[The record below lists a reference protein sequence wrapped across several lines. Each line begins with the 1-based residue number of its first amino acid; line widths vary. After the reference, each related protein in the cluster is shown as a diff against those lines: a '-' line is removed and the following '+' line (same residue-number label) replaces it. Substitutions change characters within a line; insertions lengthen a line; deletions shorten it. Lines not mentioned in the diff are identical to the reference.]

1 MGNQRVAASR
11 AVDTFK
17 EIARAIVRPTVVAS
31 QRERNLCDYLGEE
44 PNERGN
50 HAPYVLLLCFVVIVV
65 CGLKLM
71 RSADTDY
78 GPYAQG
84 CQNHY

>member
-31 QRERNLCDYLGEE
+31 QRDRISVIIWEKSQTREAITRLMFFYY
-44 PNERGN
+44 
-50 HAPYVLLLCFVVIVV
+50 ALL
-65 CGLKLM
+65 
-71 RSADTDY
+71 S
-78 GPYAQG
+78 
-84 CQNHY
+84 